1 MAHPRRKQVKDHV
14 TRLRKLC
21 MGYPEALEAEQFG
34 RPWWKAG
41 KKPFCIYGGE
51 GGGSGASF
59 NLSLLDQSL
68 LLGDPRFYKTGYI
81 GRHGWTSMR
90 FSGKIEWE
98 HVEELVD
105 MAFRRVA
112 LNRMLKALD
121 PPE

>member
-1 MAHPRRKQVKDHV
+1 MAHPRREQVKDHV

-59 NLSLLDQSL
+59 NLSLTEQATLTQ
-68 LLGDPRFYKTGYI
+68 DPRFTRTRYLGQ
-81 GRHGWTSMR
+81 HGWTTMDFKGR
-90 FSGKIEWE
+90 IEWAL
-98 HVEELVD
+98 VQELIDV
-105 MAFRRVA
+105 AYRRVA
-112 LNRMLKALD
+112 LKRMLKALD
-121 PPE
+121 GG